1 MLTSTLLKACQL
13 LSRRLGGMAS
23 SSVIA
28 GTVHEDSI
36 RPNRPHSTQPP
47 SLNIGEDQEAMTEV
61 VLPFHGSCSKCHH
74 LHTNRPFRYFL
85 TIKKHLRFKCEHCH
99 RDMFGLGNDSTQ
111 TTLASQETIS
121 PRSSWPLNMS
131 RASITDLE
139 PTRLARQS
147 QDLGTIV
154 ENNSLDGRSVN
165 GSHRSALSLVPER
178 AAEAAEGDAS
188 RPQSVTVIS
197 PSIAG
202 GSITNA
208 RASDET
214 LDCDHQPQRA
224 IPPRRFRKWKNKITR
239 WIGRWRG
246 TKIEVTFP
254 MHQGYPTLKV
264 SREPSSENPNRSV
277 CRGTQS
283 HLPQTEQARTML
295 GISQTR
301 PSQGTP
307 SVPIADEAHSRDE
320 EHAAE
325 PSNGDGEIMEDEPSV
340 RAAKRERV
348 KAQRREKTE
357 RIRAMENPDCQC
369 LQDCQC
375 RQPTH
380 SSSFGS
386 RSRRHSISTSDV
398 PSHSLGHIWGDAEGD
413 TDPGFPHRHVAFI
426 GAGAWMHA
434 SATSNHR
441 HRSGNSDSW
450 ESQATTAVS
459 NESSISLEGARPA
472 TRRSHSLPPIRQ
484 LLDRHG
490 PVIRD
495 ALRDDTVHSQFQD
508 LARQARNSDSPP
520 VTQDSTRVNSGI
532 TVATETGSSHDDTD
546 GTMPPHAS
554 STSLANL
561 AAPDSDG
568 ELDHRFSGDSSAH
581 PSPTITLAPEPP
593 TEEMEASSMSLND
606 GLPDGVPNTSPETGP
621 EPVTIEL
628 NHVSDGTSTPS
639 TLRHAS
645 QHRTTSSLTDH
656 IPQSAAREEHDS
668 TPVS

>member
-1 MLTSTLLKACQL
+1 M
-13 LSRRLGGMAS
+13 
-23 SSVIA
+23 
-28 GTVHEDSI
+28 
-36 RPNRPHSTQPP
+36 
-47 SLNIGEDQEAMTEV
+47 EV

-85 TIKKHLRFKCEHCH
+85 NIKRHLRFKCEHCH
-99 RDMFGLGNDSTQ
+99 GDMFGLGNDSTQ

-131 RASITDLE
+131 RESITDLK

-147 QDLGTIV
+147 QGLGTIV
-154 ENNSLDGRSVN
+154 ENISLDGRSVN
-165 GSHRSALSLVPER
+165 GSHRSASSFVPER

-202 GSITNA
+202 GSVTNA

-214 LDCDHQPQRA
+214 LDYDDQPQRGN
-224 IPPRRFRKWKNKITR
+224 PPRRFRKWKDKITR
-239 WIGRWRG
+239 WIRRWRG

-254 MHQGYPTLKV
+254 MHQGYPTLKF

-277 CRGTQS
+277 CQGTQS
-283 HLPQTEQARTML
+283 QPPQTEQARTMI
-295 GISQTR
+295 GISETR

-307 SVPIADEAHSRDE
+307 SGLTADEAHSRDE
-320 EHAAE
+320 EPAAE
-325 PSNGDGEIMEDEPSV
+325 PSNGAGEAVKDEPSV
-340 RAAKRERV
+340 RAAKRERI

-369 LQDCQC
+369 LEDCQC

-413 TDPGFPHRHVAFI
+413 TDPDFPHRHVAFS
-426 GAGAWMHA
+426 GVGAWMHA

-441 HRSGNSDSW
+441 HRRGNSDSW

-459 NESSISLEGARPA
+459 NESSISLEGVPPA

-484 LLDRHG
+484 PLHRHG
-490 PVIRD
+490 RVIRD
-495 ALRDDTVHSQFQD
+495 ALRDDTVHSQNQN

-532 TVATETGSSHDDTD
+532 TITTETDSSHDGAD

-568 ELDHRFSGDSSAH
+568 QLDHSFSGDSSAH
-581 PSPTITLAPEPP
+581 PSPTVTLAPGPP
-593 TEEMEASSMSLND
+593 TEEMEASPMSLHD
-606 GLPDGVPNTSPETGP
+606 GLPDGVPNTSPETGS
-621 EPVTIEL
+621 EAVTTEL
-628 NHVSDGTSTPS
+628 DRVSDGNSTPS

-645 QHRTTSSLTDH
+645 QYRTTSSLTDH
-656 IPQSAAREEHDS
+656 VPQSAAEEENDS